1 MGPPP
6 TPTPLPS
13 PVSGAVP
20 DEPVV
25 AVPTGHLYE
34 RRLIEKH
41 VAAQGNDPVTG
52 ARLTPADLLPV
63 AASAAVKPR
72 PSPATSVPGLLG
84 LFHNEWD
91 ALMLETHTL
100 RGALADARTELAHA
114 LYQHDAALRV
124 IARLVRERDAAR
136 DAYEARGVAGGGG
149 VEAPAGKRARAG
161 DGAPAAAAAPPPPS
175 GLPAAVTDAM
185 TELSGT
191 LSRGRKKREA
201 PARCWP
207 VDAVKSVALSSSHAL
222 HKTRTPGV
230 LALAAAPGGLLAS
243 GGADG
248 GVALWD
254 AAAARVAAT
263 LAAHKGAVRG
273 VAWVTPGALLAS
285 AGADGAARLWS
296 AAAGGEWADAGSLT
310 ASDPANA
317 LAGIAIHPSAAF
329 AVTAAASGGWTFFD
343 VATRTA
349 LASVDDAPA
358 GGYSSLA
365 YHPDGVILGA
375 GTQRGAVRVWESRT
389 QKAVATFDGHGAAVS
404 SLAFSENGYH
414 AAAAAG
420 DGGAKVW
427 DLRKLKAVATFAG
440 PAGGGAAAVA
450 FDPAG
455 ALLAVAGPGGV
466 EIRGA
471 KQAFEPLAAHADGRK
486 GALSVAWA
494 PEGDALW
501 AGGGDHNVR
510 LYKGAAE

>member
-149 VEAPAGKRARAG
+149 VEAPAGQRARAG